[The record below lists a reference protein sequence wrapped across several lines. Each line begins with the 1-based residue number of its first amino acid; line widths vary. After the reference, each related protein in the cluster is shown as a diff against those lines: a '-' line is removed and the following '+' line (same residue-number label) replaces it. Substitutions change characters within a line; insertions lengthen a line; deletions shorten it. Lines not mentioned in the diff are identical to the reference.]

1 MTASPLR
8 ELVLEITERGRVK
21 LTFLGYPSLMRNHRF
36 LTTAI
41 AATIGVTGLANAGTV
56 ESEISRNIAPLL
68 NNMPIEKVVRSDRA
82 DLYEVITPR
91 GIVYTDKNG
100 SFALFNGAMIDTKTK
115 ENLTERRMDEQVKFD
130 FSEFPLKDAIKTVR
144 GNGARVMVTFEDPN
158 CSFCKSLMR
167 EVNKIDNVTVYTF
180 LIPILSPD
188 SATKAK
194 AIWCAADPSKTW
206 NDYMGKN
213 VPIPMQTSSSC
224 ETPLDR
230 NVALSRKLR
239 VMGTPVI
246 YFKNAPKAKGLIT
259 ADAIESKLN

>member
-1 MTASPLR
+1 M
-8 ELVLEITERGRVK
+8 K
-21 LTFLGYPSLMRNHRF
+21 NHRI
-36 LTTAI
+36 LK
-41 AATIGVTGLANAGTV
+41 AAVAAAAFVTGLASAGTV
-56 ESEISRNIAPLL
+56 ETEISHNIAPLL
-68 NNMPIEKVVRSDRA
+68 NNMPIEKIVRSDRA
-82 DLYEVITPR
+82 GLYEVITPG
-91 GIVYTDKNG
+91 GIVYTDKTG

-115 ENLTERRMDEQVKFD
+115 ENLTERRMDELVKFD

-158 CSFCKSLMR
+158 CGFCKTLMS

-213 VPIPMQTSSSC
+213 IPIPMQASSSC

-230 NVALSRKLR
+230 NLALSRKLH
-239 VMGTPVI
+239 VMGTPAI

-259 ADAIESKLN
+259 ADAIELKLK